1 MQRHY
6 FPHLE
11 NYHRK
16 QQGLNPL
23 PIPEREPDPEFEAFW
38 EHYLGARVQN

>member
-6 FPHLE
+6 FPHIE

-23 PIPEREPDPEFEAFW
+23 PIPEREPDPEFEAF
-38 EHYLGARVQN
+38 